1 MFELP
6 TNKQETET
14 RDQRT
19 QSKKPER
26 DETELQ
32 EFARKLDRLFAGIGM

>member
-14 RDQRT
+14 RDQRS
-19 QSKKPER
+19 QSKKTDR

-32 EFARKLDRLFAGIGM
+32 EFARKLDCLFERMGA

>member
-19 QSKKPER
+19 QPKTSER
-26 DETELQ
+26 RETELQ
-32 EFARKLDRLFAGIGM
+32 EFARKLDFYFASVGV

>member
-6 TNKQETET
+6 TNKQEIET

-19 QSKKPER
+19 QSKKSER
-26 DETELQ
+26 RETELQ
-32 EFARKLDRLFAGIGM
+32 EFARKLDFFFASVSE